1 MGSRED
7 VQQLRDRVDELV
19 VGRELYGVGEEQLAA
34 GVEAVLDLVDRADA
48 DGTWLVTRSALVAEL
63 RKALS

>member
-7 VQQLRDRVDELV
+7 VQQLRDRVDA
-19 VGRELYGVGEEQLAA
+19 LYDRHSTWPLSADRLIEAL
-34 GVEAVLDLVDRADA
+34 EAVLDLVDRADT
-48 DGTWLVTRSALVAEL
+48 DGTWLVARSALVAEL